1 MPCAYTPYLE
11 ALLRDGGA
19 TLGPELQRG
28 LLEHVPQCAECSQR
42 YLEAQSAA
50 SWAGAPRPEPR
61 AEPQAHAWSPREPDP
76 YGATLPPDP
85 TSTAW
90 GAPLGVDQS
99 GVASVD
105 AYLEAQLRGQTAA
118 FEPVRS
124 KRRERIEAA
133 LITLGVVLGL
143 LLFLAW
149 DFDTP
154 ESREAVERMR
164 TLPVGPVATVRV
176 LREQKD
182 GALSPAATQMAHED
196 GLRFSYVNTAG
207 WQRLLVFVV
216 DDLGNVYWEFPE
228 WTDRRASPVA
238 APISSTPRE
247 QEIPKAVHRAWEGEL
262 LVVYTIFTNEV
273 VSARDLEARIADPA
287 RDRSKPLVPGSQQS
301 VLTLR
306 LVRLEEGLVDTSA
319 AANPVAEGPVDDPET
334 PEDES
339 APPSRDA
346 PVNGARLEIEP
357 FSGRESWL
365 E

>member
-1 MPCAYTPYLE
+1 MTCAYTPYLE
-11 ALLRDGGA
+11 ALLREGGA
-19 TLGPELQRG
+19 ALGADLQRA
-28 LLEHVPQCAECSQR
+28 LVEHVPQCPECGQR
-42 YLEAQSAA
+42 YLEAQPQARGPA
-50 SWAGAPRPEPR
+50 PPAEAPRAQAARP
-61 AEPQAHAWSPREPDP
+61 PQPDP
-76 YGATLPPDP
+76 HGATLPPDP
-85 TSTAW
+85 TATAW
-90 GAPLGVDQS
+90 GAPLGVDPG

-105 AYLEAQLRGQTAA
+105 AYLEAQLRAQTAA

-124 KRRERIEAA
+124 RRRDRIEAA
-133 LITLGVVLGL
+133 LITLGVVFGL
-143 LLFLAW
+143 VLFLAW

-154 ESREAVERMR
+154 ESRESIERMR
-164 TLPVGPVATVRV
+164 TLPVGPVAMVRV

-182 GALSPAATQMAHED
+182 GALSPAGAQMGHED
-196 GLRFSYVNTAG
+196 GLRYSYLNTAG

-228 WTDRRASPVA
+228 WTDRRQSPVA

-247 QEIPKAVHRAWEGEL
+247 QEIPRAVHRAWEGEL

-273 VSARDLEARIADPA
+273 VSARDLEARLADRA
-287 RDRSKPLVPGSQQS
+287 RDHTKPLVPGSQQS
-301 VLTLR
+301 VVTLR
-306 LVRLEEGLVDTSA
+306 LVRLGEGLIDPTTPFE
-319 AANPVAEGPVDDPET
+319 ANAGDDRPVDDPET

>member
-11 ALLRDGGA
+11 ALLRDGGGA
-19 TLGPELQRG
+19 LGSELQRA
-28 LLEHVPQCAECSQR
+28 LLEHVPQCPECGQR
-42 YLEAQSAA
+42 YLEAQQAPVSAPSVRA
-50 SWAGAPRPEPR
+50 DAPT
-61 AEPQAHAWSPREPDP
+61 AAWSPPGPDP
-76 YGATLPPDP
+76 SGGALPPDP

-90 GAPLGVDQS
+90 GAPLGVDPG

-105 AYLEAQLRGQTAA
+105 AYLEAQLRAQTAA
-118 FEPVRS
+118 FEPVPS

-133 LITLGVVLGL
+133 LITLGVIAGL

-154 ESREAVERMR
+154 ESRESVERMR
-164 TLPVGPVATVRV
+164 TLPVGPVAMVRV

-196 GLRFSYVNTAG
+196 SLRFSYVNTAG

-228 WTDRRASPVA
+228 WTDRRQSPVA
-238 APISSTPRE
+238 AAISSTPRE
-247 QEIPKAVHRAWEGEL
+247 QEIPKAVHRAWEGDL
-262 LVVYTIFTNEV
+262 LLVYTIFTNEV

-306 LVRLEEGLVDTSA
+306 LVRLEEGLVDPTA
-319 AANPVAEGPVDDPET
+319 AMNTAIDDRPTDDPET

>member
-11 ALLRDGGA
+11 VLLRDGGGA
-19 TLGPELQRG
+19 LGPELQRA
-28 LLEHVPQCAECSQR
+28 LLEHVPQCPACGQR
-42 YLEAQSAA
+42 YLETQQAA
-50 SWAGAPRPEPR
+50 APPR
-61 AEPQAHAWSPREPDP
+61 TDANVRADVPPTRGHAP

-90 GAPLGVDQS
+90 GAPLGVDP
-99 GVASVD
+99 GGLASVD

-118 FEPVRS
+118 FERVSGR
-124 KRRERIEAA
+124 RRERIEAA

-149 DFDTP
+149 DFETP

-164 TLPVGPVATVRV
+164 TLPVGPVAMVRV

-196 GLRFSYVNTAG
+196 GLRFSYLNTAG

-247 QEIPKAVHRAWEGEL
+247 QEIPKAVHREWEGDL

-287 RDRSKPLVPGSQQS
+287 RDRSKPLVPGGQQS

-306 LVRLEEGLVDTSA
+306 LVRLEEGLLDTPASANAPVDDRPT
-319 AANPVAEGPVDDPET
+319 DDPET